1 MTTCRLDA
9 NTPPEDTVCATC
21 VLFHVAFEPS
31 VDDGVE
37 PGSDIKASIV
47 DYFAGSLASVP

>member
-21 VLFHVAFEPS
+21 VLFQAFEPS